1 MTAAVRNYVAVPFFE
16 RVPPRVMDLVITTFD
31 NIVERAQSKREAY
44 YFFANGVKQRQFE
57 GPTFEEFADWH
68 ERVKNGLIE
77 RPHPSDVLLFT
88 PSPKTVDER
97 AVKQPHAVA
106 CVVDLEAVDTERLR
120 QARAIV
126 KAAHEFNQAKL
137 AAGYA
142 PASILLDDTIL
153 QEALQEV
160 LSAEASATVMDADV
174 HMTPGNK
181 LVDLLLSEGD
191 DDIDAKLVDC
201 LTIDMQAEI
210 CALLAKQIPEE
221 EASLKDASSEVISEK
236 ATHEIRRRVL
246 EK

>member
-44 YFFANGVKQRQFE
+44 YFFASGVKQRQFE

-88 PSPKTVDER
+88 PPKTVEER

-120 QARAIV
+120 RARAIV
-126 KAAHEFNQAKL
+126 KAAYEFNQAKL

-160 LSAEASATVMDADV
+160 LSAEASATIMDADV

-181 LVDLLLSEGD
+181 LVDLLLGEGD
-191 DDIDAKLVDC
+191 EDIDAKLVDC
-201 LTIDMQAEI
+201 LTMDMQPEL
-210 CALLAKQIPEE
+210 CRLLVRSEAAK
-221 EASLKDASSEVISEK
+221 S
-236 ATHEIRRRVL
+236 R
-246 EK
+246 